1 MAKILVIEDEYALR
15 LEMMEWLTFENYDV
29 VGAAD
34 GVEGVNAAVLDPPDL
49 IVCDISMPK
58 LDGYGVLLD
67 IQSNSAL
74 QLIPFIFLTAK
85 ITHDDIRKGMQ
96 MGANDYLTKPCSRLE
111 LLEAIRVQLEKK
123 AEYDLDRKNQISAFK
138 EALTTEHEQ
147 RLLQAK
153 LVAMFSHDFRNQLMV
168 IRSSAL
174 LIHDYADRLTPER
187 RAGRLEAIDKSSQ
200 VLMEMIEDM
209 LHMAQ
214 LDTGSYEVRKEA
226 LNLVQFISEIIEEF
240 QTTAGKAHQIHFKN
254 KFSGLVMVDSRLLR
268 KILANLISNAIKYS
282 PTSAEII
289 VRLEKDQKHYWF
301 SVEDH
306 GIGIPEADME
316 HLSDTFYRASN
327 VGNIEGTG
335 LGLAIVQQSAAL
347 LEGTIQIESKVGVGT
362 TITVTLPYV
371 ALANE
376 GNASP

>member
-1 MAKILVIEDEYALR
+1 MTKILLIEDEYPLR
-15 LEMMEWLTFENYDV
+15 QEMMEWLTFENYEV
-29 VGAAD
+29 TGAGD

-85 ITHDDIRKGMQ
+85 TTHDDIRKGMQ
-96 MGANDYLTKPCSRLE
+96 LGADDYLTKPCSRVE
-111 LLEAIRVQLEKK
+111 LLEAIRVRLEKK
-123 AEYDLDRKNQISAFK
+123 EEHDIARQNQMNAFK
-138 EALTTEHEQ
+138 EALTTEQEK

-168 IRSSAL
+168 IRASAL

-187 RAGRLEAIDKSSQ
+187 QLERLEAIDKSTQ

-209 LHMAQ
+209 LNMAQ
-214 LDTGSYEVRKEA
+214 MDTGSYEMRPKA
-226 LNLVQFISEIIEEF
+226 LNLAQFFSEIIEEF
-240 QTTAGKAHQIHFKN
+240 QTIAGETHRIHFKN
-254 KFSGLVMVDSRLLR
+254 KFSGPVIVDSRLLR

-282 PTSAEII
+282 PRSSEI
-289 VRLEKDQKHYWF
+289 VVSLEKDQKYYRF
-301 SVEDH
+301 CVEDH
-306 GIGIPEADME
+306 GIGIPEEDLA
-316 HLSDTFYRASN
+316 HLSETFYRASN

-335 LGLAIVQQSAAL
+335 LGLAIVHQAATL
-347 LEGTIQIESKVGVGT
+347 LEGSLQIESTIGVGT

-371 ALANE
+371 ATANK
-376 GNASP
+376 G